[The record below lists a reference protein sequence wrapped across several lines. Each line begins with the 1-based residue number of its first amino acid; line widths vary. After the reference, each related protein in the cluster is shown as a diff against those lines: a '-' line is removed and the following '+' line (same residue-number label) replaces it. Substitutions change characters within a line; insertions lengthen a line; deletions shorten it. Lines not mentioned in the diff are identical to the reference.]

1 MKTLTRLSFAVV
13 AVACAASHALA
24 QTPARTEPE
33 WVAVSPAGEGF
44 EARMPKQPVP
54 VGQHVQA
61 NGLSAD
67 GLRYSADADERT
79 AFVVW
84 SLKGS
89 SASGPLGNAGHTDP
103 VIPGV
108 AAYLDAVD
116 ELAWELLVAP
126 EFERLAR
133 EKADQRRLAELEIG
147 MTYGGEFSLSAQPA
161 RRYGVSLEKSR
172 GLVYVCAEGAQV
184 YIVAALGADE
194 QEPRLKQFLDS
205 FKLKSASGLPPVTSG
220 VNVRKPGVG
229 DGTGLGVGGNVV
241 GGPVDYS
248 KPFKLTEVTKRA
260 VITAKPEPG
269 FTEQARKFNVTGTVR
284 LRVIL
289 AVTGEV
295 RGISIIKGLPHG
307 LTEKSVAAAKQIGF
321 VPAEKDGQ
329 RVSQY
334 VTLEYNFNIY

>member
-1 MKTLTRLSFAVV
+1 MSFAVV
-13 AVACAASHALA
+13 ALACAAAHALA

-33 WVAVSPAGEGF
+33 WVAVSPAGEVF
-44 EARMPKQPVP
+44 EARMPKQPVSIEQR
-54 VGQHVQA
+54 VSA

-67 GLRYSADADERT
+67 GLRYAAAADERT
-79 AFVVW
+79 TFVVW
-84 SLKGS
+84 SMKGS
-89 SASGPLGNAGHTDP
+89 GAAGMLGNVGRAG
-103 VIPGV
+103 GG

-133 EKADQRRLAELEIG
+133 EKVGPQRLAELRIG
-147 MTYGGEFSLSAQPA
+147 MTYGGEFGLSGVPA
-161 RRYGVSLEKSR
+161 RRYSVSLEKER
-172 GLVYVCAEGAQV
+172 GLVYVCAEGARV

-205 FKLKSASGLPPVTSG
+205 FKLKSAAGLPVVSG
-220 VNVRKPGVG
+220 VNGLNSGAGVG
-229 DGTGLGVGGNVV
+229 TGAGAGDNVGGGPAG

-248 KPFKLTEVTKRA
+248 KPFKPGYVTKKA
-260 VITAKPEPG
+260 VITAKPAPG

-284 LRVIL
+284 LRATL
-289 AVTGEV
+289 AATGEV
-295 RGISIIKGLPHG
+295 INIAVVKGLPHG

-321 VPAEKDGQ
+321 VPAEKDGR

-334 VTLEYNFNIY
+334 VTLEYNFNMY